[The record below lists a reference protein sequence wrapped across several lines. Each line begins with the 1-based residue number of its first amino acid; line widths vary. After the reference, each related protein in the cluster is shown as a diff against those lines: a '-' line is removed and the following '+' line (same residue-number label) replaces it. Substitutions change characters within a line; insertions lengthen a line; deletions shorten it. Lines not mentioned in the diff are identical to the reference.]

1 MAAAAYRAGVVL
13 TDDRTGRVHDYTRR
27 TGVASA
33 EVILPDGATA
43 DRAALWNAA
52 ESAER
57 RKDSRTAREWLL
69 ALPDELDAPQ
79 RAALARAFAV
89 ELVERYGV
97 AVDVAIHLP
106 DREGDQRN
114 HHAHILT
121 TTRTASLNPETGRV
135 ELGGKS
141 AIELGD
147 RDRAKS
153 GIAGRSA
160 DDITQLRA
168 RWAELAN
175 AALEHAGRR
184 ERIDP
189 RSLAAQ
195 GIDRAPTQHLGPVA
209 SDMERQGRGSDR
221 GDANRQTVADNGERQ
236 ALTAQVIDLKTERHR
251 RVVAAMPAELLVAVW
266 DRLRGELV
274 TQVRQRADGLAGR
287 IEAQASTL
295 REQREQRQAEH
306 ARDKPRAPQGLLAA
320 LRRQAY
326 ERAAVAWTATAE
338 RIKAWKQRRE
348 ADLVQRLRRIAGYLS
363 HRSAA
368 VPDQAMARA
377 ERLLAKRAPI
387 EAARLP
393 QARAEVRQQQRETA
407 ARERVVDAFKAHAT
421 KRAMKAPG
429 YGDSGKTWTAMPG
442 TLRKAIEVYNAGDVA
457 SKAKGLAMLRTDDGQ
472 QLLASLLPA
481 RERERDRAGPSHGR

>member
-27 TGVASA
+27 GGVVSG
-33 EVILPDGATA
+33 EVIFPDGATA

-57 RKDSRTAREWLL
+57 RKDSRTGREWLI

-89 ELVERYGV
+89 ELVERFGV
-97 AVDVAIHLP
+97 AVDVVIHLP

-121 TTRTASLNPETGRV
+121 TTRTVSLNPETGQV

-147 RDRAKS
+147 RDRAKA

-184 ERIDP
+184 ERIDH

-195 GIDRAPTQHLGPVA
+195 GIDREPTQHLGPVA
-209 SDMERQGRGSDR
+209 SDMERQGRVSDR
-221 GDANRQTVADNGERQ
+221 GDANRQTVADNGERRQ
-236 ALTAQVIDLKTERHR
+236 LVVQVIDLQAERHR
-251 RVVAAMPAELLVAVW
+251 RTVAAIPAEQLVAAWEAARSKGVA
-266 DRLRGELV
+266 D
-274 TQVRQRADGLAGR
+274 VRERADGLAVR
-287 IEAQASTL
+287 IESQVEAIRRQ
-295 REQREQRQAEH
+295 REQREAEH
-306 ARDKPRAPQGLLAA
+306 AKEKPREPQGMLATFK
-320 LRRQAY
+320 RRAY
-326 ERAAVAWTATAE
+326 EKAAATWTATAQAV
-338 RIKAWKQRRE
+338 IAWKRRRE
-348 ADLVQRLRRIAGYLS
+348 ADLGKRLHRIAGYLS
-363 HRSAA
+363 RRDYG
-368 VPDQAMARA
+368 VPDKATARVERVMARKLPA
-377 ERLLAKRAPI
+377 

-393 QARAEVRQQQRETA
+393 HARAEVEQRKRATA
-407 ARERVVDAFKAHAT
+407 ERERMVASFKKHAT
-421 KRAMKAPG
+421 LRSMKANG
-429 YGDSGKTWTAMPG
+429 YGDSGKTWEAMPP
-442 TLRKAIEVYNAGDVA
+442 TLRKMIDAHNAGDVA
-457 SKAKGLAMLRTDDGQ
+457 SKAKALDMLRSDKGQ
-472 QLLASLLPA
+472 QLLASLIPA
-481 RERERDRAGPSHGR
+481 RERDRAGPSLSR